1 MAGLFPVNGVTAPN
15 TLGAATGITSKTGCD
30 KLFHPARCVP
40 RFDPVAAN
48 AVISELV
55 NAINLTDPYDCSR
68 LDNLKTTLAKVQNL
82 CNLPTKTLNG
92 ADGYLDDF
100 LAGCFAGVPGK
111 ITIADLLDDI
121 IAAIPGI
128 CDLPTATN
136 PDLDDTVGMCVDG
149 IERKVPLSAIKSLIV
164 PVPQTQSGGYYRDDD
179 AGDIGLNTYTA
190 VPRSIFQFPNM
201 VTFVNSLQS
210 TNSPRFGEIYIN
222 DTSNKL
228 FNNSTGGGGSGS
240 GGTYVHGAYTETN
253 DGNLWIVNNYQ
264 MEHAPF
270 NLPAGSTLTI
280 INTYDSGKIEKTTR
294 VPLNY

>member
-92 ADGYLDDF
+92 ANGYLDDF
-100 LAGCFAGVPGK
+100 LAGCFSGVPGK

-136 PDLDDTVGMCVDG
+136 PDLDDLIGMCVDG
-149 IERKVPLSAIKSLIV
+149 VERKVPVSAIKTLIV
-164 PVPQTQSGGYYRDDD
+164 PTPTTQSGGYYRDDD
-179 AGDIGLNTYTA
+179 AGEVALNGVYTT
-190 VPRSIFQFPNM
+190 VPKSYFKFPNM
-201 VTFVNSLQS
+201 ANFHVTI
-210 TNSPRFGEIYIN
+210 FGSSVQRNGALYIG
-222 DTSNKL
+222 DTDHLL
-228 FNNSTGGGGSGS
+228 FADQNQNQQTAVYDYGL
-240 GGTYVHGAYTETN
+240 YTETP
-253 DGNLWIVNNYQ
+253 DGNFWKTDGYK
-264 MEHAPF
+264 MERAPF
-270 NLPAGSTLTI
+270 NLPAGSTVTI
-280 INTYDSGKIEKTTR
+280 IREYSTARLDLYNR
-294 VPLNY
+294 VPMSY